1 MEQWHDV
8 DVITCAAPYYDKQK
22 KKPVSLEKLEQVFN
36 DRIHNILKVAV
47 ANDVDSLILGAFGC
61 GAFHNPPELVTNEFK
76 KLLIDGGYATLFK
89 NVTFVIKKNEE
100 RYTNLDVFRKAF
112 LEEKN

>member
-36 DRIHNILKVAV
+36 DRIHN
-47 ANDVDSLILGAFGC
+47 
-61 GAFHNPPELVTNEFK
+61 PPELVANEFK

-100 RYTNLDVFRKAF
+100 RCTNLDVFRKAF